1 MVKILFPA
9 LLSNGP
15 FLRPERRT
23 RLRENCPEVC
33 GFLRGHPAMS
43 APACFHQYLSRPEL
57 LFPPCVMRPTPN
69 RVPRQPWVH
78 RLRIKGYDPADIS
91 VKVDGEKV
99 IIHAK
104 HEDIDGENIDKYETT
119 RSVKIP
125 ENVSKEKLGSFLIE
139 GGYLVITAP
148 FEDTVKNPSDSSNK
162 SDTAEKETTIEIQRE
177 PKPDEIFPITKNA
190 FKSEASHRE
199 DDNNVNYIEQEV
211 SLIEQKDPM
220 SINDDAVN
228 KNGADGE
235 EIIVGTL
242 IPNEQTEA
250 ANEKADISE
259 FIVDKADS
267 VYSTA
272 LTNYGHGADGEL
284 ITVGTLIP
292 NEKKEAIDEVAEVAD
307 KTKFIVEEPQA
318 TNSLDDQDDNS
329 LVTEDSFVIMSAPA
343 SPVPSLDNYNPRIHV
358 PELAEKLEPEI
369 TDEKPSI
376 LSRIGDLTDDCT
388 TETIEINGE
397 KIHEITMKLD
407 DYKPENVSVRT
418 RDNALIVDA
427 TKEQNDAGIVSLQ
440 KLHRQFV
447 VPVGGEI
454 QRTVAKMSHDGV
466 IKLMVPLNERD
477 GVNKSKQ
484 D

>member
-43 APACFHQYLSRPEL
+43 APATFLQYLSRPEL
-57 LFPPCVMRPTPN
+57 LFPPCVMRPTPI

-91 VKVDGEKV
+91 VKVDGGKV

-104 HEDIDGENIDKYETT
+104 HEDIDGENIDRYETT

-125 ENVSKEKLGSFLIE
+125 ENVNKEKLGSFLIE

-177 PKPDEIFPITKNA
+177 PKPDETLPITKNA
-190 FKSEASHRE
+190 VKSKASHRE

-228 KNGADGE
+228 KNGADGK

-250 ANEKADISE
+250 VNEKADISE
-259 FIVDKADS
+259 FIVDKTDS
-267 VYSTA
+267 MSLNA
-272 LTNYGHGADGEL
+272 ITNDARDAVGEL
-284 ITVGTLIP
+284 ITVGTLVSD
-292 NEKKEAIDEVAEVAD
+292 EKKEAIDEVADV
-307 KTKFIVEEPQA
+307 TKFIVEEPQA
-318 TNSLDDQDDNS
+318 TGSLDDQDDNS
-329 LVTEDSFVIMSAPA
+329 LITEDSFVIMSAPA
-343 SPVPSLDNYNPRIHV
+343 SPVPSLDNNPLI
-358 PELAEKLEPEI
+358 PELAEKLELEI
-369 TDEKPSI
+369 ANENPSL
-376 LSRIGDLTDDCT
+376 LSKIGDLTDGCT
-388 TETIEINGE
+388 TETIEINGQ
-397 KIHEITMKLD
+397 KFHQIMMTLD
-407 DYKPENVSVRT
+407 DFKPENVSIRT
-418 RDNALIVDA
+418 RDNALVVDA
-427 TKEQNDAGIVSLQ
+427 AKEQNDAGIVSTQ
-440 KLHRQFV
+440 KIHRQFV
-447 VPVGGEI
+447 VPDGGDI
-454 QRTVAKMSHDGV
+454 QRTAAKMSHDSV

>member
-43 APACFHQYLSRPEL
+43 APANFLQYLSRPEL
-57 LFPPCVMRPTPN
+57 LFPPCVMRPTPIC
-69 RVPRQPWVH
+69 VPRQPWVH

-99 IIHAK
+99 TIHAK

-125 ENVSKEKLGSFLIE
+125 ENVNKEKLGSFLIE

-148 FEDTVKNPSDSSNK
+148 FEDTAKNPSDSSNK
-162 SDTAEKETTIEIQRE
+162 SDTAEKETTIEIQRG
-177 PKPDEIFPITKNA
+177 PKPDETFPITKNA
-190 FKSEASHRE
+190 VKSEASHRE

-220 SINDDAVN
+220 SINDDAAN

-250 ANEKADISE
+250 VNEKADISE

-267 VYSTA
+267 VSSTA

-307 KTKFIVEEPQA
+307 ITKCIVDEPQA
-318 TNSLDDQDDNS
+318 TDSLDDQHDNS
-329 LVTEDSFVIMSAPA
+329 MRTEDSFVIMSAPP
-343 SPVPSLDNYNPRIHV
+343 SPVPSLDNNPLI
-358 PELAEKLEPEI
+358 PELAEKLESEI
-369 TDEKPSI
+369 ADENPSI
-376 LSRIGDLTDDCT
+376 LSKLGDLTDECT
-388 TETIEINGE
+388 TEKIEIKGQ
-397 KIHEITMKLD
+397 KFHQIMMKLD
-407 DYKPENVSVRT
+407 DYKPENVSIRT
-418 RDNALIVDA
+418 RDGVLLVDA
-427 TKEQNDAGIVSLQ
+427 TKEQNDAGIVTTQ
-440 KLHRQFV
+440 KIHRQFV
-447 VPVGGEI
+447 VPDGGDI
-454 QRTVAKMSHDGV
+454 QRTVAKMSDDGV
-466 IKLMVPLNERD
+466 IKLLVPLNERD

>member
-43 APACFHQYLSRPEL
+43 APANFLQYLSRPEL
-57 LFPPCVMRPTPN
+57 LFPPCVMRPTPI

-104 HEDIDGENIDKYETT
+104 HEDIDGENIDRYETT

-125 ENVSKEKLGSFLIE
+125 ENVNKEKLGSFLIE
-139 GGYLVITAP
+139 GGFLVITGP
-148 FEDTVKNPSDSSNK
+148 FEDNVKKASDSSNK
-162 SDTAEKETTIEIQRE
+162 SETAEKEATIEIQRE
-177 PKPDEIFPITKNA
+177 PKPDETFPFTENA
-190 FKSEASHRE
+190 VKSEANHRE
-199 DDNNVNYIEQEV
+199 ADNNVNCIEQEV

-220 SINDDAVN
+220 SNNDFDVN
-228 KNGADGE
+228 KNGANGE

-242 IPNEQTEA
+242 IPNEKKEA
-250 ANEKADISE
+250 VKEKADISE
-259 FIVDKADS
+259 VIVDKADS
-267 VYSTA
+267 VSLTA
-272 LTNYGHGADGEL
+272 LTSDGRGAGGEL

-292 NEKKEAIDEVAEVAD
+292 NEKKEAIDEVAD
-307 KTKFIVEEPQA
+307 KPKFIVEEPQA
-318 TNSLDDQDDNS
+318 TDSLDDQDDTCNS
-329 LVTEDSFVIMSAPA
+329 LVTEDSFVIMSAQV
-343 SPVPSLDNYNPRIHV
+343 SPVTSLDNNPHI
-358 PELAEKLEPEI
+358 PELAEKLESEI
-369 TDEKPSI
+369 ADENPSL
-376 LSRIGDLTDDCT
+376 LSKIGDLTDDCT
-388 TETIEINGE
+388 TETIEINGQ
-397 KIHEITMKLD
+397 KFHQIMMKLD
-407 DYKPENVSVRT
+407 DYKPENVSIRT
-418 RDNALIVDA
+418 RDSVLLVDA
-427 TKEQNDAGIVSLQ
+427 TKEQNNAGIVTTQ
-440 KLHRQFV
+440 RIHRQFV
-447 VPVGGEI
+447 VPVGGDI
-454 QRTVAKMSHDGV
+454 KRTVAKMSDDGV
-466 IKLMVPLNERD
+466 IKLLVPLNERH

>member
-9 LLSNGP
+9 LLSNVP

-43 APACFHQYLSRPEL
+43 APANFLQYLSRPEL
-57 LFPPCVMRPTPN
+57 LFPPCVMRPTPI

-91 VKVDGEKV
+91 VKVDGGKV

-125 ENVSKEKLGSFLIE
+125 ENVNKEMLGSFLIE

-177 PKPDEIFPITKNA
+177 PKPEETFPITKNA
-190 FKSEASHRE
+190 VKSEASHRE

-211 SLIEQKDPM
+211 SLIEQNDPM

-250 ANEKADISE
+250 VNEKADISE

-267 VYSTA
+267 VSSTA

-292 NEKKEAIDEVAEVAD
+292 DEKKEAIDEVAEVAD
-307 KTKFIVEEPQA
+307 KTNFIVEEPQA
-318 TNSLDDQDDNS
+318 TDSLDDQDDTCNS
-329 LVTEDSFVIMSAPA
+329 LITEDSFVIMSAPA
-343 SPVPSLDNYNPRIHV
+343 SPVPSLDNYPLI
-358 PELAEKLEPEI
+358 PELAEKLESESA
-369 TDEKPSI
+369 DENPSL
-376 LSRIGDLTDDCT
+376 LSKVRDLTDDCT
-388 TETIEINGE
+388 TETIEINGQ
-397 KIHEITMKLD
+397 KFHQIMMKLD
-407 DYKPENVSVRT
+407 DFKPENVSIRT
-418 RDNALIVDA
+418 RDNALMVDA
-427 TKEQNDAGIVSLQ
+427 SKEQNGAGIVTTQ
-440 KLHRQFV
+440 KIHRQFV
-447 VPVGGEI
+447 VPDGGDI
-454 QRTVAKMSHDGV
+454 QRTVAKMSDDGV
-466 IKLMVPLNERD
+466 IKLLVPLNERD
-477 GVNKSKQ
+477 GVKTSKQ